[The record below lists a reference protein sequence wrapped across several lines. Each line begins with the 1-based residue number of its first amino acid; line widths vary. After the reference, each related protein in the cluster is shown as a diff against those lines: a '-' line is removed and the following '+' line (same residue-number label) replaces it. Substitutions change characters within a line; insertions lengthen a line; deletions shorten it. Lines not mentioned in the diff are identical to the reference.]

1 MTSNLGFHIWRA
13 EMQKCRSQNKDLHE
27 IGRVAF
33 MMTIL
38 FTVQFLFVFFCLF
51 IVVVC
56 TGVFLM
62 AVLYLFV

>member
-1 MTSNLGFHIWRA
+1 
-13 EMQKCRSQNKDLHE
+13 MQKCRSQNKDLHE
-27 IGRVAF
+27 ISRVAF
-33 MMTIL
+33 MMLIL
-38 FTVQFLFVFFCLF
+38 FTVRFLFVFFCLF